1 MGPRSDK
8 RWRAALG
15 ALLCLLALTPIASAA
30 TAGQSVTP
38 LTSVKVIQCQRGST
52 AAERVATFRGGM
64 RQTSGATRL
73 SIRFS
78 LQESVGGARYKSI
91 QAPGLGVWRKSRTGV
106 GAFAYR
112 QKVRALADG
121 SAYRVIVE
129 YRWQNAAGVV
139 LKRTKRRSHSCRQ
152 TGPLPNLKVQ
162 RIGGKAVEGA
172 PGRTRYAVTVFNN
185 GTAAAPASAIELTVN
200 GIGAGRMTVPPLAIG
215 QISRVF
221 IEGPKCTDA
230 VAAEADP
237 DALIQEANEIDNDRS
252 AACPAS

>member
-1 MGPRSDK
+1 MGHRPDK

-30 TAGQSVTP
+30 TAGSSAAP
-38 LTSVKVIQCQRGST
+38 LTTVKVVQCQRGPT
-52 AAERVATFRGGM
+52 AAERVATFRAGM
-64 RQTSGATRL
+64 RRTPGATKL
-73 SIRFS
+73 SVRFS
-78 LQESVGGARYKSI
+78 LQASVGGARYTPI

-121 SAYRVIVE
+121 SAYRVIVD
-129 YRWQNAAGVV
+129 YRWQDSTGAV
-139 LKRTKRRSHSCRQ
+139 LKRVKRRSHACRQ

-162 RIGGKAVEGA
+162 RIGGKPVDGA
-172 PGRTRYAVTVFNN
+172 PDRTLYAVTVINN
-185 GTAAAPASAIELTVN
+185 GTAPAPNSAIELTVN
-200 GIGAGRMTVPPLAIG
+200 GIAAGRKVVPPLIVG
-215 QISRVF
+215 QITRVF
-221 IEGPKCTDA
+221 LEGPKCTDG

-237 DALIQEANEIDNDRS
+237 DAVIQEANEIDNDRA